1 MERKKKSKRLSK
13 SININHIVQPRI
25 ENIELHEM
33 YEWEKM
39 FLSKKGKKE
48 SLKGFG

>member
-1 MERKKKSKRLSK
+1 MEKKRKLKRLSK
-13 SININHIVQPRI
+13 SIKINQIIQPRI

-39 FLSKKGKKE
+39 FLSKKGRKE
-48 SLKGFG
+48 SLKGYG

>member
-1 MERKKKSKRLSK
+1 MEKKKKLKRFIK
-13 SININHIVQPRI
+13 INQIIQPRI

-48 SLKGFG
+48 SLKDFG

>member
-1 MERKKKSKRLSK
+1 MKKRKLKIK
-13 SININHIVQPRI
+13 NIIIEHVIHPKI

-33 YEWEKM
+33 YKWEKI

>member
-1 MERKKKSKRLSK
+1 MEKKKKLKRFIKISHV
-13 SININHIVQPRI
+13 IQPRI

-39 FLSKKGKKE
+39 FLSRKGKKE
-48 SLKGFG
+48 SLKGYG

>member
-1 MERKKKSKRLSK
+1 MEKKRKLKIRNLIIKEVTQP
-13 SININHIVQPRI
+13 HIEKI
-25 ENIELHEM
+25 ILEEM
-33 YEWEKM
+33 YAWEKM

>member
-1 MERKKKSKRLSK
+1 MAKKKKF
-13 SININHIVQPRI
+13 INKFQSESAIIVQPKI
-25 ENIELHEM
+25 EKIQLHEM
-33 YEWEKM
+33 YKWEEI